1 LLRFDDLVRV
11 SLRQV
16 VRHRRRYL
24 GVGLAIAMGVAGF
37 ISIITMGQ
45 DVKKNFN
52 EDLAFIGGVTIIR
65 NVMEL
70 RPQFPLSKF
79 HDDTVQAIRQIPG
92 VTVASLV
99 GLTHVKGNNK
109 GQEEIF
115 SVAAV
120 DDNFWKMRG
129 LKAETGVLFGPQEVK
144 ERQRLVVL
152 GKRLAQSLFGT
163 EDVAGRSLEL
173 DHDIYRVI
181 GVVGGLRDI
190 NMEKGLF
197 VPLTTATDRFAKE
210 LLLDRLYVRC
220 ATWDDVPS
228 VAAAIPKVVAAHQ
241 SAKNLLVEVSWENLE
256 HVKRVAFWIE
266 FFIYLAF
273 AATLILGGMG
283 IWNIMMAAVR
293 TRTREI
299 GLKKAMGAEDRDIL
313 AQFLTEALCLSVMAA
328 FIGVIIGRVLVE
340 FLGLWIGM
348 RPPEELFFTCLA
360 FSLVCAVAL
369 GVGAGLYPSL
379 QAARMEV
386 VSATRYE

>member
-1 LLRFDDLVRV
+1 LFFDDLVRV

-24 GVGLAIAMGVAGF
+24 GVVLAIAIGVAGF

-52 EDLAFIGGVTIIR
+52 EDITFIGGVTIIR
-65 NVMEL
+65 NVLET
-70 RPQFPLSKF
+70 RPQLPPGKF
-79 HDDTVQAIRQIPG
+79 RDDTVQAIREIPG
-92 VTVASLV
+92 VAYASMV
-99 GLTHVKGNNK
+99 GLTRIKGNNQ
-109 GQEEIF
+109 GQEEIY

-120 DDNFWKMRG
+120 DDHFWKMRG
-129 LKAETGVLFGPQEVK
+129 LTTHTGRLFGAPEVK
-144 ERQRLVVL
+144 ERQRVVVL

-163 EDVAGRSLEL
+163 EEVAGRTLEVGQ
-173 DHDIYRVI
+173 DVYQVI

-190 NMEKGLF
+190 NLEKSLF
-197 VPLTTATDRFAKE
+197 VPLTTAQDRFFHQ
-210 LLLDRLYVRC
+210 LVLDRLYVRC
-220 ATWDDVPS
+220 ATWDDVPG
-228 VAAAIPKVVAAHQ
+228 VAAAIPQAVAAHQ
-241 SAKNLLVEVSWENLE
+241 SAENLLVEVSWENLE
-256 HVKRVAFWIE
+256 HVKKVAFWVE

-313 AQFLTEALCLSVMAA
+313 SQFLTEALCLSLMASV
-328 FIGVIIGRVLVE
+328 IGVTLGRILVE
-340 FLGLWIGM
+340 LLGLWIGM

-360 FSLVCAVAL
+360 FSLVFAVVL

>member
-1 LLRFDDLVRV
+1 MRFDDLVRV

-328 FIGVIIGRVLVE
+328 FIGVVIGRILVE

-348 RPPEELFFTCLA
+348 RPPEELFLTCLA
-360 FSLVCAVAL
+360 FSLVFAVVL

-379 QAARMEV
+379 RAARMEV

>member
-1 LLRFDDLVRV
+1 MRLDDLVRI

-16 VRHRRRYL
+16 IRHRRRYI
-24 GVGLAIAMGVAGF
+24 GVVLAIAVGVAGF

-45 DVKKNFN
+45 DVKRNFN

-65 NVMEL
+65 NVLEL
-70 RPQFPLSKF
+70 RPQLPLNRF
-79 HDDTVQAIRQIPG
+79 HPDTVQAIQRIPG
-92 VTVASLV
+92 VYVASLV
-99 GLTHVKGNNK
+99 GLTRTKGEWQ
-109 GQEEIF
+109 GQVEEY
-115 SVAAV
+115 SVVAV

-129 LKAETGVLFGPQEVK
+129 LQALTGALFDKKQVE
-144 ERQRLVVL
+144 ERQRLAVL
-152 GKRLAQSLFGT
+152 GTRLAQSLFGT
-163 EDVAGRSLEL
+163 DKVEGRTLEL
-173 DHDIYRVI
+173 GRDIYKII

-190 NMEKGLF
+190 NLDKSVF
-197 VPLTTATDRFAKE
+197 VPLTTAMDRFGRQLAV
-210 LLLDRLYVRC
+210 DRLYVRC
-220 ATWDDVPS
+220 LTWDDVPS
-228 VAAAIPKVVAAHQ
+228 VAAAIPGVVQAHQ
-241 SAKNLLVEVSWENLE
+241 SAQNLLVEVSWENLE
-256 HVKRVAFWIE
+256 HVKRVAFWVE

-313 AQFLTEALCLSVMAA
+313 AQFLTEALCLSCAA
-328 FIGVIIGRVLVE
+328 ALVGVALGRVLVE
-340 FLGLWIGM
+340 LLSIWIGM

-360 FSLVCAVAL
+360 FSLIFAVLL

>member
-1 LLRFDDLVRV
+1 LFFDDLVRV

-16 VRHRRRYL
+16 FRHRRRYL
-24 GVGLAIAMGVAGF
+24 GVVLAIAVGVAGF

-52 EDLAFIGGVTIIR
+52 EDITFIGGVTIIR
-65 NVMEL
+65 SVLES
-70 RPQFPLSKF
+70 RPQLPPGKF
-79 HDDTVQAIRQIPG
+79 REDTVQAVREIPG
-92 VTVASLV
+92 VAYASLV
-99 GLTHVKGNNK
+99 GLTRIKGNNQ

-115 SVAAV
+115 PVAAV
-120 DDNFWKMRG
+120 DEHFWKMRG
-129 LKAETGVLFGPQEVK
+129 LTAHTGSIFGSREVK
-144 ERQRLVVL
+144 ARQRVVVL

-163 EDVAGRSLEL
+163 EEVAGRTLEL
-173 DHDIYRVI
+173 GQDVFLVN

-190 NMEKGLF
+190 EMEKSLF
-197 VPLTTATDRFAKE
+197 MPLTTAQDRFFHQ
-210 LLLDRLYVRC
+210 LVLDRFYVRC
-220 ATWDDVPS
+220 ATWDDVPG

-241 SAKNLLVEVSWENLE
+241 STENLLVEVSTENLE
-256 HVKRVAFWIE
+256 HVKRVAFWVE

-313 AQFLTEALCLSVMAA
+313 TQFLTEALCLSLVASV
-328 FIGVIIGRVLVE
+328 IGVTLGRILVE
-340 FLGLWIGM
+340 LLGLWIGM

-360 FSLVCAVAL
+360 FSLVFAVAL
-369 GVGAGLYPSL
+369 GVGAGLYPSV

>member
-1 LLRFDDLVRV
+1 MRFDDLVRV

-16 VRHRRRYL
+16 VRHRRRYI
-24 GVGLAIAMGVAGF
+24 GVVLAIAIGVAGF

-45 DVKKNFN
+45 DVKRNFN

-65 NVMEL
+65 TVLEF
-70 RPQFPLSKF
+70 RPQLPITKF
-79 HDDTVQAIRQIPG
+79 HPDTVQAIENIPG
-92 VTVASLV
+92 VAIASLV
-99 GLTHVKGNNK
+99 GLTRIKFFW
-109 GQEEIF
+109 QDRIDSL
-115 SVAAV
+115 SVVAV
-120 DDNFWKMRG
+120 DDNFWKMRNLQAVSG
-129 LKAETGVLFGPQEVK
+129 TLFGSGAVK
-144 ERQRLVVL
+144 GRERVVVL
-152 GKRLAQSLFGT
+152 GKLLAQSLFGT
-163 EDVAGRSLEL
+163 YDVAGRTLQL
-173 DHDIYRVI
+173 DQDIYRVV
-181 GVVGGLRDI
+181 GVVEGLRDVS
-190 NMEKGLF
+190 MEKSVF
-197 VPLTTATDRFAKE
+197 IPLTTATDRLSRE
-210 LLLDRLYVRC
+210 LVADRLYVRC
-220 ATWDDVPS
+220 ATWDDVPA
-228 VAAAIPKVVAAHQ
+228 VAAAIPKVVKDHQ
-241 SAKNLLVEVSWENLE
+241 STKNLVVEVSWENLE

-313 AQFLTEALCLSVMAA
+313 AQFLTEALCLSLVAA
-328 FIGVIIGRVLVE
+328 MIGVALGRVLVE

-360 FSLVCAVAL
+360 FSLAFAVVL
-369 GVGAGLYPSL
+369 GVGSGLYPSL

>member
-1 LLRFDDLVRV
+1 MFFDDLVRV

-16 VRHRRRYL
+16 IRHRRRYL
-24 GVGLAIAMGVAGF
+24 GVVLAIAVGVAGF

-52 EDLAFIGGVTIIR
+52 EDITFIGGVTIIR
-65 NVMEL
+65 NVLES
-70 RPQFPLSKF
+70 RPQLPPGKF
-79 HDDTVQAIRQIPG
+79 REDTAQAIREIPG
-92 VTVASLV
+92 VAYASLV
-99 GLTHVKGNNK
+99 GLTRIKGNNQ

-120 DDNFWKMRG
+120 DEHFWKMRG
-129 LKAETGVLFGPQEVK
+129 LTVHTGSLFGAPEVK
-144 ERQRLVVL
+144 ARQRVIVL

-163 EDVAGRSLEL
+163 EEVAGRTLEL
-173 DHDIYRVI
+173 GQDVFQVI

-190 NMEKGLF
+190 NMEKSLF
-197 VPLTTATDRFAKE
+197 VPLTTAQDRFFHQ
-210 LLLDRLYVRC
+210 LVLDRLYVRC
-220 ATWDDVPS
+220 ATWDDVPG
-228 VAAAIPKVVAAHQ
+228 VAAAIPQAVAAHQ
-241 SAKNLLVEVSWENLE
+241 STENLLVEVSWENLE
-256 HVKRVAFWIE
+256 HIKKVAFWVE

-273 AATLILGGMG
+273 AATIILGGMG

-313 AQFLTEALCLSVMAA
+313 SQFLTEALCLSLLASV
-328 FIGVIIGRVLVE
+328 IGVTLGRILVE
-340 FLGLWIGM
+340 LLGLWIGM

-360 FSLVCAVAL
+360 FSLVFAVAL
-369 GVGAGLYPSL
+369 GVGAGLYPSV

>member
-1 LLRFDDLVRV
+1 LRFDDLVRV

-16 VRHRRRYL
+16 VRHRRRYI
-24 GVGLAIAMGVAGF
+24 GVVLAIAVGVAGF

-65 NVMEL
+65 NVLEF
-70 RPQFPLSKF
+70 RPQHPLTEF
-79 HDDTVQAIRQIPG
+79 HPDTVQAIQQIPG
-92 VTVASLV
+92 VAMASLV
-99 GLTHVKGNNK
+99 GYEQIKGFWK
-109 GQEEIF
+109 GQPELF
-115 SVAAV
+115 SVVAV
-120 DDNFWKMRG
+120 DENFWKMRG
-129 LKAETGVLFGPQEVK
+129 LEPRTGALFGPEAVQ

-152 GKRLAQSLFGT
+152 GMRLAQRLFGT
-163 EDVAGRSLEL
+163 EDVAGRTLEL
-173 DHDIYRVI
+173 DNDIYQVV
-181 GVVGGLRDI
+181 GVVEGLRDI
-190 NMEKGLF
+190 NMEKSIF
-197 VPLTTATDRFAKE
+197 VPLTTATDRFSKK
-210 LLLDRLYVRC
+210 LITDRLYVRC
-220 ATWDDVPS
+220 ATWDDVPA
-228 VAAAIPKVVAAHQ
+228 VAKAIPRVVQAHQ
-241 SAKNLLVEVSWENLE
+241 SAKNLLVEVSWENLT

-313 AQFLTEALCLSVMAA
+313 AQFLTEALCLSLAAA
-328 FIGVIIGRVLVE
+328 FVGVVLGRILVE
-340 FLGLWIGM
+340 LLGLWIGM
-348 RPPEELFFTCLA
+348 RPPEELFFTCLVI
-360 FSLVCAVAL
+360 SLVFAVVL
-369 GVGAGLYPSL
+369 GVGAGLYPSI